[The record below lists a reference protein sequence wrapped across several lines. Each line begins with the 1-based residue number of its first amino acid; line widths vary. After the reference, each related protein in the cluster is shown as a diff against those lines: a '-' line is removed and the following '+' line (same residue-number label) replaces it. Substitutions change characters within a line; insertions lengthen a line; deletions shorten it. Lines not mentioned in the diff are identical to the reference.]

1 MTPIYIIVAVFSLFF
16 LPGLLVH
23 IQSLRY
29 LKKLGETDAVWQTLN
44 PLSVLLIFFLA
55 LPVYSIGFYSILFKP
70 ADARVLGLKTA
81 LFQIRNEGDN
91 LAVKESVVYGMA
103 SVFGINLDD

>member
-1 MTPIYIIVAVFSLFF
+1 MTPIYIIVAVFTLFF

-29 LKKLGETDAVWQTLN
+29 LKKLGETDAVWQTLS
-44 PLSVLLIFFLA
+44 PLSVLLTLFLA
-55 LPVYSIGFYSILFKP
+55 LPVYSIGLYSVLFTP
-70 ADARVLGLKTA
+70 VDARVLGLKTA
-81 LFQIRNEGDN
+81 LSKIRSEGGN

-103 SVFGINLDD
+103 RVLGINLDN